1 MRTRLFGRL
10 HGLEARHW
18 LVVFAYGLAVYFSYH
33 AVVGSRGLLAWR
45 QLNRDIEATEQE
57 LAAVRAER
65 QELEDKVR
73 RLRPGSLDPDL
84 IDELARRP
92 SEPCRA
98 AGRDHLAGSGGRV
111 EVVRHVRLS
120 AHGSFARP
128 RLNSG
133 R

>member
-1 MRTRLFGRL
+1 MRMRLLGRL

-33 AVVGSRGLLAWR
+33 AVIGSRGLLAWR

-73 RLRPGSLDPDL
+73 RLRPGALDPDL
-84 IDELARRP
+84 IDELARR
-92 SEPCRA
+92 
-98 AGRDHLAGSGGRV
+98 
-111 EVVRHVRLS
+111 RLS
-120 AHGSFARP
+120 LAEPLDVIILLDQEGGSK
-128 RLNSG
+128 
-133 R
+133 

>member
-1 MRTRLFGRL
+1 MRLLGRL

-45 QLNRDIEATEQE
+45 QLNRDIEATQQE

-73 RLRPGSLDPDL
+73 RLRSDSLDPDL
-84 IDELARRP
+84 IDELAR
-92 SEPCRA
+92 
-98 AGRDHLAGSGGRV
+98 G
-111 EVVRHVRLS
+111 RLS
-120 AHGSFARP
+120 LAEPLDVIILLDQEGGSK
-128 RLNSG
+128 
-133 R
+133 

>member
-10 HGLEARHW
+10 HGLQARHW

-45 QLNRDIEATEQE
+45 QLNRDIEATQQE

-84 IDELARRP
+84 IDELARR
-92 SEPCRA
+92 
-98 AGRDHLAGSGGRV
+98 
-111 EVVRHVRLS
+111 RLS
-120 AHGSFARP
+120 LAEPRDVIILLDQEGGSK
-128 RLNSG
+128 
-133 R
+133 